1 MREGTTSWTLII
13 RMIILSRLALFSLI
27 PKVRSNMRLNVV
39 YRTIRYVTISN
50 VFSTVWHPNIFHDTG
65 AICSAL
71 LYEDWSPVYTLQK
84 CLVVLQ
90 NLLHAPVVTEPSQA
104 ANTEAATSLVNNFET
119 FEQKAR

>member
-1 MREGTTSWTLII
+1 
-13 RMIILSRLALFSLI
+13 MIILSRLAFSSLI
-27 PKVRSNMRLNVV
+27 PKVLSNMSFSVV
-39 YRTIRYVTISN
+39 YRTKRNVTISN

-65 AICSAL
+65 AICSSL

-90 NLLHAPVVTEPSQA
+90 NLLHAPVVTESSQA
-104 ANTEAATSLVNNFET
+104 ANTEAAISLVDNFET